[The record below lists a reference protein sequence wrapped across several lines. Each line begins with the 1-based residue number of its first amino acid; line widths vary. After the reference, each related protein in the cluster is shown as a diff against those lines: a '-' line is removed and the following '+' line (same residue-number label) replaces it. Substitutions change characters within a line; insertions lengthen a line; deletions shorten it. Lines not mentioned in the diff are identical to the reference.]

1 MNLSVNRSVGDALVT
16 PAQCRMARAALR
28 IGVRELAALAR
39 VAPGSVARFEAGL
52 TLQERTIA
60 AMHTA
65 LEKAGIEFDVGNGSV
80 RLKPAKPRGRGK

>member
-1 MNLSVNRSVGDALVT
+1 MSFNHSVGNELVT

-28 IGVRELAALAR
+28 IGVRELAAMAK

-65 LEKAGIEFDVGNGSV
+65 LEKAGVEFDVGNGSV
-80 RLKPAKPRGRGK
+80 RLKPATPKGPKK

>member
-1 MNLSVNRSVGDALVT
+1 MNLNRSVRNESVT

-28 IGVRELAALAR
+28 IGVRELAAMAK

-52 TLQERTIA
+52 SLHERTIA

-65 LEKAGIEFDVGNGSV
+65 LERAGIEFDVGNGSV
-80 RLKPAKPRGRGK
+80 RLREGKGE